1 VSRLNDKVL
10 GYIILIGSLVGIVC
24 YFYLVFLSP
33 WALLVVQIS
42 VFLAVAAILAIMTW
56 IGYTLATT
64 PPPEPMEDLAE
75 ESSTEEKVEEIA

>member
-1 VSRLNDKVL
+1 VSRLDDKVS
-10 GYIILIGSLVGIVC
+10 GYAILFGSLLGIAC

-42 VFLAVAAILAIMTW
+42 AFLAVAAVLVIIAW

-64 PPPEPMEDLAE
+64 PSLEPLEDLA
-75 ESSTEEKVEEIA
+75 ESSTEEKVEELA

>member
-1 VSRLNDKVL
+1 LNDKVL
-10 GYIILIGSLVGIVC
+10 GYIILIGSLFGIAC

-33 WALLVVQIS
+33 WAPLVVQIS
-42 VFLAVAAILAIMTW
+42 AFLAVAAILAIMAW

-64 PPPEPMEDLAE
+64 PPPEPLEDVAE

>member
-1 VSRLNDKVL
+1 LNDKVL

>member
-1 VSRLNDKVL
+1 MNDKVL
-10 GYIILIGSLVGIVC
+10 GYIILIGSLFGVAC

-42 VFLAVAAILAIMTW
+42 AFLAVAAVLLIMAW

-64 PPPEPMEDLAE
+64 PPPEPLEDLAE

>member
-1 VSRLNDKVL
+1 MNDKVL

>member
-1 VSRLNDKVL
+1 MNDKVL
-10 GYIILIGSLVGIVC
+10 GYIILIGSLFGVAC

-42 VFLAVAAILAIMTW
+42 AFLAVAAVLLIMAW

-64 PPPEPMEDLAE
+64 PPPEPLEDLAE
-75 ESSTEEKVEEIA
+75 ESSTKEKVEEIA